1 MIDLVDEER
10 IKDKLAS
17 LENQLK
23 SLQEKQSIPIEEYR
37 KDGDLQAIVERRLQ
51 NSIQACI
58 DIGMH
63 IASEEGSRKPES
75 YADIFTI
82 LEELQ
87 VINTELSQKMK
98 EKTGFRNVLAHE
110 YAEIINEKVYEHLQ
124 DLETFEEFAKT
135 INGHFL

>member
-1 MIDLVDEER
+1 MVDRER

-23 SLQEKQSIPIEEYR
+23 SLREKQSIPIEEYR

-82 LEELQ
+82 LEELE
-87 VINTELSQKMK
+87 VINPELSQKMK
-98 EKTGFRNVLAHE
+98 EKTGLRNVLAHE

-124 DLETFEEFAKT
+124 DLKTFEEFAKT
-135 INGHFL
+135 INNHFL